1 MIDYDPVKFIY
12 PKDNVT
18 LVFNDLESKLIECST
33 TGSVKPNMSW
43 IHVNASPLESDIV
56 KRIFTVDASS
66 PDRPQ
71 LYVLQLIM
79 NGLVPY
85 VDAGE
90 YTCVV
95 ENEWETVNK
104 SVTIVFEL
112 LEGSKMLLSY

>member
-12 PKDNVT
+12 PKGNVT

-33 TGSVKPNMSW
+33 TGSVKPNMTW
-43 IHVNASPLESDIV
+43 IHGNINPLGR

-79 NGLVPY
+79 NSLVPY

-104 SVTIVFEL
+104 SVTIVFKL

>member
-1 MIDYDPVKFIY
+1 
-12 PKDNVT
+12 VT
-18 LVFNDLESKLIECST
+18 LVFNDLESKLMECST
-33 TGSVKPNMSW
+33 TGSVKPNMTW
-43 IHVNASPLESDIV
+43 IHGNINLLGSDIV

-79 NGLVPY
+79 NSLVPY

-112 LEGSKMLLSY
+112 LEGKMLLSY